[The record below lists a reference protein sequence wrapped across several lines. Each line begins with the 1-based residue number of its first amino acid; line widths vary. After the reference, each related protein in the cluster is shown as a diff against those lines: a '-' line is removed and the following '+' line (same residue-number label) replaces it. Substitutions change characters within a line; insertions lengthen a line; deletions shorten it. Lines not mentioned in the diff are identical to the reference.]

1 MELTKLIG
9 ITIVKLRK
17 EKGLSQEDLA
27 FSCGIA
33 RSYFGAIERGEK
45 RISVVYLQK
54 ITEKLDIEL
63 SKFFEIIEHGK
74 TNKNNQ

>member
-9 ITIVKLRK
+9 LTIIKLRK

-74 TNKNNQ
+74 TYKDNQ